1 MDNIT
6 KAVIIYR
13 ALNKKS
19 RAVAGTTWYGSSS
32 RVRRATCIFCKHVV
46 ATSCGDYP
54 ETKKSIEARISHSEQ
69 CALNYLKDKKSTYF
83 FSLGIKLS
91 HREIYNV
98 EKI

>member
-54 ETKKSIEARISHSEQ
+54 ETKKSIEARISHSEK
-69 CALNYLKDKKSTYF
+69 CALNYLKDKKSAYF

-91 HREIYNV
+91 QKEIYNV